1 MPGYEDINKADK
13 ASVNYRRASSRDKR
27 CKTCRYSYGP
37 VDSRRCR
44 KVKGQIKPDDVCD
57 LWEEK

>member
-1 MPGYEDINKADK
+1 MAGYEDIGKKDK
-13 ASVNYRRASSRDKR
+13 AAVNYRAATDDDTR

-44 KVKGQIKPDDVCD
+44 KVKGPIKPGDVCD